1 MAQIIEQRSMN
12 DSLWI
17 GVESHRPQGIL
28 LVYNF
33 LSWETGEIITNCK
46 GPWAVASSDSTC
58 VLRLRF
64 RDGADLSERY
74 RAILISLALR
84 GRDEKPVRP

>member
-1 MAQIIEQRSMN
+1 MAQIIGQRSKN

-17 GVESHRPQGIL
+17 GVESHKPQGIF
-28 LVYNF
+28 LVYTF
-33 LSWETGEIITNCK
+33 LSWKTVEIITNGK

-58 VLRLRF
+58 MLRLRLQ
-64 RDGADLSERY
+64 DGADLSKRH

-84 GRDEKPVRP
+84 GRDEKPVRL